1 MPASSR
7 DDPRTSVT
15 PRFGPPASMSGRERA
30 TGIVAFGVVLVLL
43 YFGRNVL
50 VPLTLALM
58 LSLLMAPLVRLINR
72 VGLGQ
77 TLSVFVAV
85 LALTC
90 AVSVVAIVLG
100 TQVLRMAES
109 LPQYERT
116 IEQKLQNLDALTLG
130 RLDALTSEANRLI
143 EKHIEARAATRSL
156 EAPQREDLTS
166 RVAPIPVEVREPP
179 ADPFQLIGRVLASV
193 WLPIQTAGIVLF
205 VLVFVLLE
213 RETLRDRVIRLAGGN
228 DIRLMTL
235 ALNDAGERL
244 SRFFVSQFAVN
255 LGVGAALGLGLA
267 LLGLP
272 HAMMWGALAATLRFV
287 PYVGIWIAALFA
299 TALAVA
305 VVSGWSLALGT
316 LAVFFTVEVVA
327 AQFVEPNLYGH
338 ATGLSPLSVVVAAI
352 FWTSLWGPMGLIL
365 STPLTLCLVV
375 GGRHIPALGFL
386 DLLLGDS
393 EALTLPQKFYQR
405 ALSGDAREI
414 IGNARQFLK
423 ANSLADYCDRVL
435 MPALH
440 LALLDYQ
447 LGAITQKQQA
457 YIRDVMVTVVSSI
470 SGDASG
476 YLRRRRR
483 SPSVLDQRNPGRMLR
498 QYREQLAG
506 KWQGPIAVP
515 PGSVTV
521 CLSLGAPGDDLATE
535 LLVRILRAQKL
546 DARHFS
552 VADAEHGPPP
562 EAEPGAVA
570 IVFLVSAFPNAER
583 ERSNTVEER
592 VRSRLPDALV
602 VKVLLPGVSVNP
614 EAAVP
619 VGDADHAV
627 TSFGEAVQICLER
640 RPRSAAQR
648 SA

>member
-1 MPASSR
+1 MPAQSN
-7 DDPRTSVT
+7 DDPRAAVMPELGS
-15 PRFGPPASMSGRERA
+15 PGGMSGRERA
-30 TGIVAFGVVLVLL
+30 VRIVAFGVVLMLL

-50 VPLTLALM
+50 VPLTLAVL
-58 LSLLMAPLVRLINR
+58 LSLLLAPLVQLLRR

-77 TLSVFVAV
+77 TLSVLAAVVA
-85 LALTC
+85 LAC
-90 AVSVVAIVLG
+90 AVSVIAIVLG
-100 TQVLRMAES
+100 SQVLRIAES
-109 LPQYERT
+109 LPQYEQT

-130 RLDALTSEANRLI
+130 RLNALTGEVQRLI
-143 EKHIEARAATRSL
+143 EKHSQASAARQSL
-156 EAPQREDLTS
+156 PTPQLGSLSPALTP
-166 RVAPIPVEVREPP
+166 VPVEVREPAP
-179 ADPFQLIGRVLASV
+179 DPFQLIGRALVSV

-213 RETLRDRVIRLAGGN
+213 RETLRDRVIRLAGAN
-228 DIRLMTL
+228 NIRLMTL

-272 HAMMWGALAATLRFV
+272 HAVMWGSLAAIMRFV
-287 PYVGIWIAALFA
+287 PYIGVWVAAVFA
-299 TALAVA
+299 IVLAIA
-305 VVSGWSLALGT
+305 VVPGWSLALET
-316 LAVFFTVEVVA
+316 LTVFILVEVIA
-327 AQFVEPNLYGH
+327 AQLVEPNLYGH

-352 FWTSLWGPMGLIL
+352 FWTSIWGPMGLIL

-375 GGRHIPALGFL
+375 VGRHIPALGFL
-386 DLLLGDS
+386 DLILGDT

-405 ALSGDAREI
+405 ALSGDAHEI
-414 IGNARQFLK
+414 IANAQQFLRS
-423 ANSLADYCDRVL
+423 NSLADYCDRVV

-447 LGAITQKQQA
+447 MGAISEEQQA
-457 YIRDVMVTVVSSI
+457 YIRDVIVKVVASI
-470 SGDASG
+470 SGDDMRH
-476 YLRRRRR
+476 LRRRRQH
-483 SPSVLDQRNPGRMLR
+483 SVLEHANPGRMLR
-498 QYREQLAG
+498 LYREQVAG

-535 LLVRILRAQKL
+535 LLVRILRDQKL

-562 EAEPGAVA
+562 NSAPGAVA
-570 IVFLVSAFPNAER
+570 VVFLVSALPNAER
-583 ERSNTVEER
+583 ERSHTVEER
-592 VRSRLPDALV
+592 VRGRLPNALV
-602 VKVLLPGVSVNP
+602 LRLFLPGLSLSP
-614 EAAVP
+614 QAAVAQ
-619 VGDADHAV
+619 VGPAERVV

-640 RPRSAAQR
+640 RQSPPARRSA
-648 SA
+648 